1 MVKFGLADKQAQNVI
16 ANPVQETRA
25 TLNKDKQGNATLA
38 MDDAFDRAWRRVGLA
53 LDRIGF
59 LVEDKD
65 RSKGLYFVRY
75 SDLDAEEDTS
85 TDKKGLLDKLA
96 FWKDDDDKAK
106 PQAKPA
112 PTPKIDDSSFVDK
125 LEFWKSSSD
134 DKSVNTALQ
143 YRISVERNGEKT
155 TVTVVDKDGK
165 RDLSPTSNRILSL
178 LYEQLR

>member
-1 MVKFGLADKQAQNVI
+1 
-16 ANPVQETRA
+16 
-25 TLNKDKQGNATLA
+25 

-75 SDLDAEEDTS
+75 SDLDAEDDAG

-96 FWKDDDDKAK
+96 FWKDDDDKGK
-106 PQAKPA
+106 PQAKPK
-112 PTPKIDDSSFVDK
+112 PEPEPKKDDSSFVDK
-125 LEFWKSSSD
+125 LEFWKSSD